1 MYRNV
6 RVYVTPIFMHIE
18 KEKRNFCREISKFVW
33 KVTNSHHCL
42 RLFLGWRRSF
52 LMISRAI
59 KGFIRVR
66 KARIE
71 LLTLIFNKYSA
82 QIPKKDRRV
91 SLTLTPNSKSNP
103 NSKKIVIDYLAF
115 YLHRQAKL
123 NSPFQLYSDKKAQQD
138 FIARLGFNQPKRVST
153 SFN

>member
-6 RVYVTPIFMHIE
+6 RVYVTPVFMHIE

-42 RLFLGWRRSF
+42 RLFLAWRQSFQMITRLIKRSV
-52 LMISRAI
+52 
-59 KGFIRVR
+59 RVR
-66 KARIE
+66 RARIE

-91 SLTLTPNSKSNP
+91 SLTSTPNSKSIP
-103 NSKKIVIDYLAF
+103 DPKKIVKDYLRF
-115 YLHRQAKL
+115 YLHQQAKFK
-123 NSPFQLYSDKKAQQD
+123 SPFRLYSDKQTQQD
-138 FIARLGFNQPKRVST
+138 FIARLGYNQHKRLST